1 MGLFD
6 LFKGSKSDPA
16 ESIPQNDAE
25 RWAVAAYALWS
36 EYCGGSCKYFGG
48 YEKNRSN
55 ASMAR
60 GVLNR
65 DWAVTNKQGV
75 IETVDY
81 LIAEKNNTGDEAA
94 KAAFNYGCAANI
106 AARGYLGG
114 HLTKEE
120 MMAETA
126 KVAQVIQNQYHS
138 WEEYAK
144 AYIQGVGLEGGIAD
158 KVSEFEAIY
167 QRISAMPD
175 GPYTV
180 AWETAIG

>member
-36 EYCGGSCKYFGG
+36 EYCGGSYRYFGG

-75 IETVDY
+75 LETVDY
-81 LIAEKNNTGDEAA
+81 LIAEKNNTGDEAP

-120 MMAETA
+120 MMTETA
-126 KVAQVIQNQYHS
+126 KVANVIRKHYHS

-144 AYIQGVGLEGGIAD
+144 AYIQGVGLESGVAD
-158 KVSEFEAIY
+158 KVSEFEEKY
-167 QRISAMPD
+167 KRLVSMPD

-180 AWETAIG
+180 DWETPIG

>member
-6 LFKGSKSDPA
+6 FLKGSQSDPA

-25 RWAVAAYALWS
+25 KWATAVYALWS
-36 EYCGGSCKYFGG
+36 EYCGGSYKYFGG

-55 ASMAR
+55 ASMVR

-65 DWAVTNKQGV
+65 DWLVSNKQGV
-75 IETVDY
+75 IDTVDY
-81 LIAEKNNTGDEAA
+81 LIEEKNNTGEEAP

-114 HLTKEE
+114 YLTKEE
-120 MMAETA
+120 MLAETA
-126 KVAQVIQNQYHS
+126 KIAKVIRARYHS
-138 WEEYAK
+138 WEEFATS
-144 AYIQGVGLEGGIAD
+144 YIQGVGLESGVTE
-158 KVSEFEAIY
+158 KVPEFEANY
-167 QRISAMPD
+167 KRLAAMPD

-180 AWETAIG
+180 AWETPIG

>member
-1 MGLFD
+1 MGLLD
-6 LFKGSKSDPA
+6 LFKGFKSDPA
-16 ESIPQNDAE
+16 ESIPQTDAE

-36 EYCGGSCKYFGG
+36 EYCGGNYKYFGG
-48 YEKNRSN
+48 YEKTRSN

-75 IETVDY
+75 LETVDY

-114 HLTKEE
+114 HLSREE

-126 KVAQVIQNQYHS
+126 KVADVIRARYHS
-138 WEEYAK
+138 WEEYAR
-144 AYIQGVGLEGGIAD
+144 AYIQGVGLESGVAD
-158 KVSEFEAIY
+158 KVAEFEENYRRLA
-167 QRISAMPD
+167 AMQG

-180 AWETAIG
+180 DWETSLR